1 MSGLVGYQYD
11 DSDEET
17 RRNSTSKDDQSP
29 ESSKSSSPRTES
41 MEVDKKEESPEVIV
55 VESPVE
61 SRNPEKNQ
69 DPEEPRIPERV
80 QNRSR
85 SPLPQQMGY
94 YEQMRQKG
102 SPVPCS
108 QEMMEKYELLF
119 TQKARGISMD
129 KYLDDIKTF
138 KNPALYDLLLQ
149 KFDIETHG
157 SNLSRN
163 TKLFDL
169 NDFEEHD
176 YYDKLAAVQNT
187 ELQKSS
193 KSKSHH

>member
-1 MSGLVGYQYD
+1 M
-11 DSDEET
+11 
-17 RRNSTSKDDQSP
+17 NPQSS
-29 ESSKSSSPRTES
+29 EA
-41 MEVDKKEESPEVIV
+41 MEVDKKEESPEVVII
-55 VESPVE
+55 ESPEE
-61 SRNPEKNQ
+61 SKNSEKVSSR
-69 DPEEPRIPERV
+69 P
-80 QNRSR
+80 R
-85 SPLPQQMGY
+85 SPPPQQMGY

-108 QEMMEKYELLF
+108 EEMMEKYELLF

-157 SNLSRN
+157 SNLAKN
-163 TKLFDL
+163 AKLFDL

-176 YYDKLAAVQNT
+176 YYDKLGKLPNSNYVDVNS
-187 ELQKSS
+187 LLIHLF
-193 KSKSHH
+193 SHDPEH